1 MYVLGCRGIHA
12 LYCKLNFLFI
22 GVVWFELHTGV
33 RRASIATPAK
43 KNVFGPMGILKKC
56 IMMLLMPNDAA
67 S

>member
-33 RRASIATPAK
+33 RRASIATAAK
-43 KNVFGPMGILKKC
+43 KKC
-56 IMMLLMPNDAA
+56 VWTDGHIEKVHYDAA
-67 S
+67 DA